1 MDTRNN
7 PVIRG
12 MLNDLYSECP
22 EIEPLVERW
31 LRTPRCLELI
41 HLLASLPH
49 QSLAWPDVVRHVGN
63 EDEAQTALSCLL
75 EQGIVVRVE
84 VVEAGMTFYRLAD
97 EEGEKGKVIIPHF
110 RDWCLRARARL
121 RAAGEVLGVGWHRDG
136 HPVHGDGTRRP

>member
-49 QSLAWPDVVRHVGN
+49 QSLAWPVVVRHVGN

-75 EQGIVVRVE
+75 EQGIVVGVE
-84 VVEAGMTFYRLAD
+84 VAEARITFYRLAD
-97 EEGEKGKVIIPHF
+97 EEGEKGKEIAAYF
-110 RDWCLRARARL
+110 RDWCSRWRAQL
-121 RAAGEVLGVGWHRDG
+121 EAASQILGEGWHRDE
-136 HPVHGDGTRRP
+136 HPVHGDRPSRP